1 MMPPSM
7 IAMTNMDTVVKGVTV
22 SEEKIPE
29 NWRGDTSRA
38 MRTMMHSSTMGMVDS
53 TTRWC
58 SKPQ

>member
-1 MMPPSM
+1 M